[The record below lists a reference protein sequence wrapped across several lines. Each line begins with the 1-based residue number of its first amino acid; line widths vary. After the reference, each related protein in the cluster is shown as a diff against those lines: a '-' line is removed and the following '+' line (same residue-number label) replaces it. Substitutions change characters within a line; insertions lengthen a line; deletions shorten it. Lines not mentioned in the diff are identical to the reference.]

1 MTTIHPDNPPERFE
15 PMAAAL
21 AILFPGAGQM
31 FLGEFK
37 RGILV
42 SIGVL
47 GLFFGGMLIGG
58 IDVVDK
64 EEDFVWFLGQSLV
77 GPVAFGV
84 DWVHQNRIK
93 VVDTRQVADPA
104 NPHRAVTQEFRRS
117 ARPGEGRD
125 PATGR
130 AVPGGNPP
138 NAKSLGRMNE
148 IGTLYGAVAGML
160 NLIAILDALFHNRP
174 VGAGA
179 RVAKPAPKPSLSAA
193 AGGAKA

>member
-1 MTTIHPDNPPERFE
+1 MTVIRPDNPPERFE
-15 PMAAAL
+15 PAAAAL

-31 FLGEFK
+31 FLGEYK

-42 SIGVL
+42 CVGVL

-77 GPVAFGV
+77 GPVAFAV
-84 DWVHQNRIK
+84 DWVHQNELK
-93 VVDTRQVADPA
+93 VVDTRRILIGPGQSRYEEY
-104 NPHRAVTQEFRRS
+104 HRTAK
-117 ARPGEGRD
+117 PNEGRD
-125 PATGR
+125 PATGKG
-130 AVPGGNPP
+130 VPGGTPP
-138 NAKSLGRMNE
+138 NTKSLGRMNE
-148 IGTLYGAVAGML
+148 IGTLYGAIAGML

-174 VGAGA
+174 VGRG
-179 RVAKPAPKPSLSAA
+179 VPAVRKSPQPSLSAA